1 MSTATEIITN
11 FELMVNDVTELSTS
25 EELMLMNRIYQR
37 VCNDRPWEFLKTNA
51 TGTMSGSGVDGYYI
65 TLPDDFAYFYEN
77 YNWTDNAYSTEI
89 NQAPKVI
96 FVGTSFT
103 PYRIVNYSDRRQ
115 YLGSAGYA
123 YVDLANS
130 KIVFTGTPVSTTY
143 SMDYIKV
150 PATLVGASTPVIP
163 TRFQDI
169 LVYGM
174 AFTNDIMQLSDK
186 AKSYAPENR
195 ALYEEMLED
204 LALWNAQF
212 QSN

>member
-1 MSTATEIITN
+1 MSTATELITT
-11 FELMVNDVTELSTS
+11 FELQVSDVTELSSS
-25 EELMLMNRIYQR
+25 EELALLNRIYQR

-65 TLPDDFAYFYEN
+65 TLPSDFAYFYEN
-77 YNWTDNAYSTEI
+77 YSWTDNAYSTEI

-96 FVGTSFT
+96 FVGSNLA
-103 PYRIVNYSDRRQ
+103 PYKIVNYSDRRQ

-130 KIVFTGTPVSTTY
+130 KIVFTGTPVATTY

-150 PATLVGASTPVIP
+150 PATLTAGSTPVIP

-174 AFTNDIMQLSDK
+174 ATENDVLQLSDK
-186 AKSYAPENR
+186 AKSYAPENLG
-195 ALYEEMLED
+195 LYESYLSDM
-204 LALWNAQF
+204 ALWN
-212 QSN
+212 SNLINN